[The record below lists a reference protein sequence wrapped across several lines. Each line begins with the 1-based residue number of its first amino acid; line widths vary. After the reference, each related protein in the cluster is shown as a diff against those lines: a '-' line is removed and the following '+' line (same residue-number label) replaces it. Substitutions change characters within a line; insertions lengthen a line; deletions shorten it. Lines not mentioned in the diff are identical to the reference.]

1 MSSLLAWS
9 AIAAM
14 GTLLVVISHNDIKTH
29 RILNGHNVILLM
41 LGLGYALLSKKG
53 LLYAFLGSVAGG
65 GFLLLVRW
73 IYGLRGQV
81 EGLGLGD
88 VKFMIA
94 AGAWVGWQ
102 GVAPMLV
109 VAALSGL
116 LFALLA
122 HFAGRLRLEAGLA
135 LPFGPF
141 LALGLFVVF
150 AMQEYG
156 IAPWLWLPDTRP

>member
-1 MSSLLAWS
+1 MTPLLSLS

-14 GTLLVVISHNDIKTH
+14 GILLVIVTYTDIKT
-29 RILNGHNVILLM
+29 RQILNIHNTLLLIL
-41 LGLGYALLSKKG
+41 GIGYALLSKKG
-53 LLYAFLGSVAGG
+53 LLDALLGSVAGG

-109 VAALSGL
+109 VAAVSGL

-122 HFAGRLRLEAGLA
+122 HALGRLRLESGLA

-141 LALGLFVVF
+141 LALGLFIVF
-150 AMQEYG
+150 ALQENG
-156 IAPWLWLPDTRP
+156 IAPWLWHPDLQP